1 MKKRRCVDV
10 GVCSFVRPITNR
22 VQMET
27 INKLLSKP
35 APKRRTR
42 AEMIAAQQAA
52 DLTPGAEDEEGRPR
66 ANPHFS
72 RWVNNKN
79 GSRVAVPDEWLE
91 GPIGDV
97 FKLTKTASNGGAM
110 VQEVA

>member
-1 MKKRRCVDV
+1 MIVLTD
-10 GVCSFVRPITNR
+10 R

-42 AEMIAAQQAA
+42 AEMIAAQLAA
-52 DLTPGAEDEEGRPR
+52 DMTPGAEDEEGGPR
-66 ANPHFS
+66 AGPLFS
-72 RWVNNKN
+72 RWINNKN

-91 GPIGDV
+91 SPIGDV
-97 FKLTKTASNGGAM
+97 FKTAKTASNGGAM

>member
-1 MKKRRCVDV
+1 
-10 GVCSFVRPITNR
+10 
-22 VQMET
+22 MET

-52 DLTPGAEDEEGRPR
+52 DMTPGAEEGGPR
-66 ANPHFS
+66 ANPLYS
-72 RWVNNKN
+72 RWINNKD
-79 GSRVAVPDEWLE
+79 GSRVGVPDEWLE
-91 GPIGDV
+91 SPVGNV
-97 FKLTKTASNGGAM
+97 FKKAAPVSNGGAM

>member
-1 MKKRRCVDV
+1 MRKRRCVH
-10 GVCSFVRPITNR
+10 GTVCSSGRSLTNC

-52 DLTPGAEDEEGRPR
+52 DLTSGAEDDEGRPR
-66 ANPHFS
+66 ANPHFA

-91 GPIGDV
+91 GPIGEV
-97 FKLTKTASNGGAM
+97 FKLAKTASNGGAI